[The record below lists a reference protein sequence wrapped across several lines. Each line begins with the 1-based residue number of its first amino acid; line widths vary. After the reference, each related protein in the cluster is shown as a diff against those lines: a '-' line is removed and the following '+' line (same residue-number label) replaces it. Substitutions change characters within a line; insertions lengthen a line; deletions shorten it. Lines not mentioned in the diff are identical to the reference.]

1 MGEIILNTCD
11 DSKCCGNWAGCAL
24 PRCALGQCS

>member
-11 DSKCCGNWAGCAL
+11 GF
-24 PRCALGQCS
+24 